1 MSAGSG
7 KRWRGAVPARDPGW
21 TCKTDLIWP
30 FGKAV
35 AALRMGSRASA
46 WLRFLEAREVQAGAK
61 LLGLVCVTG
70 SHDGKGTK
78 ASRGR
83 GERGRVPAL
92 VSAEQ
97 RARRRFRCLFWESPL
112 PLVRPGGDG
121 EGGCAALLPGSL
133 VQSVGGYSVLTV
145 AFSSSFFSDRNC

>member
-1 MSAGSG
+1 
-7 KRWRGAVPARDPGW
+7 
-21 TCKTDLIWP
+21 
-30 FGKAV
+30 
-35 AALRMGSRASA
+35 MGSRASA

-70 SHDGKGTK
+70 SHDGKGTE
-78 ASRGR
+78 ASRGC
-83 GERGRVPAL
+83 GERGRIPAL

-112 PLVRPGGDG
+112 PLVRPGGDGEGGRTGGDG